1 MEQLAKTGQI
11 DRGLEL
17 VNEAVASTKNGRY
30 WCDAELERLR
40 GELLLAKGVAAQHAE
55 AAYRRA
61 IQIAHKQQAKM
72 FELRA
77 TTSLA
82 QLWLKQGRS
91 AESRELLA
99 RAYGWFTE
107 GIECARP

>member
-1 MEQLAKTGQI
+1 
-11 DRGLEL
+11 
-17 VNEAVASTKNGRY
+17 
-30 WCDAELERLR
+30 
-40 GELLLAKGVAAQHAE
+40 
-55 AAYRRA
+55 
-61 IQIAHKQQAKM
+61 M

-107 GIECARP
+107 GIEFDLKNAQVLLEASSSETSA